1 MTTSIWTILEVP
13 DISVNGQELDG
24 HQFVLNQRIV
34 LDGHQVVDRRLY
46 NSDYIL
52 RWTSS
57 FYSSFS
63 SNSLQHPLFAAI
75 LCTDNSPLL
84 DIVFLFFLSPSFS
97 TFLCR
102 IILAS
107 ADDFEKCPCH
117 FSLCCFTVDSS
128 IFKTKLFL
136 FPLPIGGVVFVGD
149 VSPGA
154 FHLRGRNSL
163 WLSPVCCQ
171 SWSHIPIRR

>member
-13 DISVNGQELDG
+13 DISVSGQELDG
-24 HQFVLNQRIV
+24 HQFVLSQRTV

-46 NSDYIL
+46 RHNSDSIL
-52 RWTSS
+52 RWASS
-57 FYSSFS
+57 FYSSFL
-63 SNSLQHPLFAAI
+63 SNSLQHSLFSAI
-75 LCTDNSPLL
+75 LCIDKRPLL
-84 DIVFLFFLSPSFS
+84 TIS
-97 TFLCR
+97 TFPCR
-102 IILAS
+102 MILAS
-107 ADDFEKCPCH
+107 ADDFEKCPYH
-117 FSLCCFTVDSS
+117 FSLWCFTVDSS
-128 IFKTKLFL
+128 IFKAKLFL

-154 FHLRGRNSL
+154 FHLRGLNSL